1 MDVLIT
7 PPRYELKYRL
17 ELNSNISNSF
27 FNFLHEKFTKPY
39 EDRNIESLY
48 FDDRHFS
55 FYNDSIEG
63 VAKRVKVRLRGYS
76 NTKES
81 NLEYKFKNNDLVWKK
96 IFQSYNKP
104 LDSVSKTYNINHRYK
119 LHPIFTIG
127 YKRKYF
133 QNKNNSIRVT
143 IDSNLQT
150 KKFSNSESSRWKKMN
165 SPNIN
170 IIEIKCSTEDLENA
184 KIIESNFNLNRI
196 RNSKYT
202 DAYDLLNK

>member
-7 PPRYELKYRL
+7 PPRYELKYHL

-27 FNFLHEKFTKPY
+27 LNFLNGKFTKPY
-39 EDRNIESLY
+39 EDRSIESLY
-48 FDDRHFS
+48 FDDKHAS